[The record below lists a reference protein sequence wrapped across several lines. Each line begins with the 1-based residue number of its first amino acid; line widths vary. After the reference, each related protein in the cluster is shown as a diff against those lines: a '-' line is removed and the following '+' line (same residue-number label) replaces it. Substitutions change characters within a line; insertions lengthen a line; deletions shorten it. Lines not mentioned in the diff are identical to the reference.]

1 MTRYAEALNDFF
13 HFSKERLI
21 RLIVLFGVISEE
33 IETAFPGIDQDPS
46 PHEGSWVSLHLLHC
60 TNYQCLSF
68 SDL

>member
-13 HFSKERLI
+13 HLSKERLI

-33 IETAFPGIDQDPS
+33 IETAFPGIDQDSS
-46 PHEGSWVSLHLLHC
+46 PHEGSGVPLRLLHC
-60 TNYQCLSF
+60 MKYQSLSV